1 MDRSR
6 TLMPLGALRG
16 VEMPGMVGTA
26 ADAIVMAAAFAAA
39 FALRF
44 EFEEPLWGWK
54 GVWISFLTVWSVQTA
69 MLLFFDCGRRWR
81 LRARDLPRFMGAFVS
96 SVAMLTAMRVVF
108 PANEHLYIRPPYS
121 ITLINGVLVAVG
133 LLVARWLWTLYVNAR
148 TREARLLTRREAPP
162 VDDATRAF
170 YKGKRVLVTGAGG
183 TIGAELVRQ
192 VVALGA
198 SRVVMVER
206 GENALY
212 EIARRVPSD
221 VCVPEMADAGDADR
235 MRGIFARHRP
245 EVVLHAAAYKHVTMV
260 EMNPR
265 DGLRNNTL
273 ATRRLGEIAREFGV
287 DRFVMI
293 STDKAV
299 NPISVMGISK
309 RLAEILLL
317 DLNGG
322 GTVFSAVRFGNVL
335 ESSGSVVSLWE
346 EQIANGGP
354 VTVTDRRMKRYFM
367 RVSEVVGLVLSSAV
381 LPDAGGCVYTL
392 DMGSPVLM
400 VDLAEEMIRQAGYVP
415 GRDVKIEFTG
425 IRPGEK
431 LFEELDLTGGAYRR
445 TGHEKIYVSTC
456 GNAPAAEVAADVE
469 RVLADGADDVSAAA
483 KALARWC

>member
-1 MDRSR
+1 MNA
-6 TLMPLGALRG
+6 LMKLTGWPRVIVGG
-16 VEMPGMVGTA
+16 V
-26 ADAIVMAAAFAAA
+26 ADALVMVASFAAS

-44 EFEEPLWGWK
+44 EFQEPVWGWK
-54 GVWISFLTVWSVQTA
+54 GAWISFLTVWSVQAA
-69 MLLFFDCGRRWR
+69 MLIFFDCGRRWR
-81 LRARDLPRFMGAFVS
+81 LRARDLPRFVGAFAT
-96 SVAMLTAMRVVF
+96 SVVVLTLMRVVF
-108 PANEHLYIRPPYS
+108 PSNEHLYIRPPYS

-133 LLVARWLWTLYVNAR
+133 LLVVRWLWTLYVNAR

-162 VDDATRAF
+162 VDDATRA
-170 YKGKRVLVTGAGG
+170 YYRGKCVLVTGAGG
-183 TIGAELVRQ
+183 TIGSELVRQ

-212 EIARRVPSD
+212 EIARRVPSE
-221 VCVPEMADAGDADR
+221 VCVPEMADVGDIDR
-235 MRGIFARHRP
+235 MRGVFARYRP
-245 EVVLHAAAYKHVTMV
+245 EIVLHAAAYKHVPMV

-265 DGLRNNTL
+265 EGLRNNTL
-273 ATRRLGEIAREFGV
+273 ATRRLGEVARENGV
-287 DRFVMI
+287 DKFVMI

-335 ESSGSVVSLWE
+335 GSSGSVVPLWE

-367 RVSEVVGLVLSSAV
+367 TVSEAVGLVLSTAV
-381 LPDAGGCVYTL
+381 LPDDDGCVYTL
-392 DMGSPVLM
+392 DMGQPVLM
-400 VDLAEEMIRQAGYVP
+400 LDLAEEMIRQAGYAP
-415 GRDVKIEFTG
+415 GRDIQIKFTG

-431 LFEELDLTGGAYRR
+431 LFEELDVSGKAYRR
-445 TGHEKIYVSTC
+445 TGHAKIYVAMC
-456 GNAPAAEVAADVE
+456 GNASAAEVAADVG
-469 RVLADGADDVSAAA
+469 RVLADDSPDISAAV
-483 KALARWC
+483 KSLSRWC

>member
-1 MDRSR
+1 MKLTGWLRVVVGGMAD
-6 TLMPLGALRG
+6 TL
-16 VEMPGMVGTA
+16 VMVA
-26 ADAIVMAAAFAAA
+26 SFAAS

-44 EFEEPLWGWK
+44 EFEEPMWGWK
-54 GVWISFLTVWSVQTA
+54 GVWLSFLTVWSVQTA

-81 LRARDLPRFMGAFVS
+81 LRARDLPRFMGAFAS
-96 SVAMLTAMRVVF
+96 SVIVLTMMRIVL
-108 PANEHLYIRPPYS
+108 PSQDQLYIRPPYS

-133 LLVARWLWTLYVNAR
+133 LLVVRWLWTLYVNAR

-162 VDDATRAF
+162 VDDATRAY

-183 TIGAELVRQ
+183 TIGSELVRQ

-212 EIARRVPSD
+212 EIARRVPDD
-221 VCVPEMADAGDADR
+221 VCVPEMADVGDVER
-235 MRGIFARHRP
+235 MRGVFAQHRP
-245 EVVLHAAAYKHVTMV
+245 EIVLHAAAYKHVPMV

-265 DGLRNNTL
+265 EGLRNNTL
-273 ATRRLGEIAREFGV
+273 ATRLLGEVARESGV
-287 DRFVMI
+287 AKFVMI
-293 STDKAV
+293 STEKAV
-299 NPISVMGISK
+299 NPVSVMGISK

-335 ESSGSVVSLWE
+335 GSSGSVVPLWE

-367 RVSEVVGLVLSSAV
+367 TVSEAVGLVLSSAV
-381 LPDAGGCVYTL
+381 LPDADGCVYTL
-392 DMGSPVLM
+392 DMGKPVLM
-400 VDLAEEMIRQAGYVP
+400 IDLAEEMIRQAGYAP
-415 GRDVKIEFTG
+415 GRDIPIQFTG

-431 LFEELDLTGGAYRR
+431 LFEELDVSGKAYRR
-445 TGHEKIYVSTC
+445 TGHAKIYVATC
-456 GNAPAAEVAADVE
+456 GDAPAADVAADVA
-469 RVLADGADDVSAAA
+469 RVLADETQDISAAA
-483 KALARWC
+483 KSLARWC

>member
-1 MDRSR
+1 MVV
-6 TLMPLGALRG
+6 GG
-16 VEMPGMVGTA
+16 V
-26 ADAIVMAAAFAAA
+26 ADALVMAAAFAAA

-44 EFEEPLWGWK
+44 EFREPVWGWK
-54 GVWISFLTVWSVQTA
+54 GAWISFLTVWIVQSA
-69 MLLFFDCGRRWR
+69 MLRAFDCGRRWR
-81 LRARDLPRFMGAFVS
+81 LRARDLPRFMGAFAS
-96 SVAMLTAMRVVF
+96 SVVLLTALRTML
-108 PANEHLYIRPPYS
+108 PSIEHLYIRPPYS
-121 ITLINGVLVAVG
+121 ITLINGVLTAVG
-133 LLVARWLWTLYVNAR
+133 LLVVRWLWTLYVNAR

-162 VDDATRAF
+162 VDDVTRAF

-183 TIGAELVRQ
+183 TIGSELVRQ

-212 EIARRVPSD
+212 EVARRVPSD
-221 VCVPEMADAGDADR
+221 ICVPEMADIGDVGR
-235 MRGIFARHRP
+235 MRGIFATYHP
-245 EVVLHAAAYKHVTMV
+245 EVVLHAAAYKHVPMV

-265 DGLRNNTL
+265 EGLRNNTL
-273 ATRRLGEIAREFGV
+273 ATRHLGEVAREFGV
-287 DRFVMI
+287 AKFVMI

-299 NPISVMGISK
+299 NPVSIMGISK

-335 ESSGSVVSLWE
+335 GSSGSVVPLWE

-367 RVSEVVGLVLSSAV
+367 TVSEAVGLVLSTAV

-392 DMGSPVLM
+392 DMGKPVLM
-400 VDLAEEMIRQAGYVP
+400 LELAEEMIRQAGYVP
-415 GRDVKIEFTG
+415 GRDIRIEFTG

-431 LFEELDLTGGAYRR
+431 LFEELDVTGKSYRH
-445 TGHEKIYVSTC
+445 TGHAKIYVAMC
-456 GNAPAAEVAADVE
+456 GDVSAADVAADVK
-469 RVLADGADDVSAAA
+469 RVLSEGEGDVSDTAR
-483 KALARWC
+483 ALARWC

>member
-1 MDRSR
+1 MCENKLMWRKVAGFAMD
-6 TLMPLGALRG
+6 AL
-16 VEMPGMVGTA
+16 VMV
-26 ADAIVMAAAFAAA
+26 VSFAAS

-44 EFEEPLWGWK
+44 EFQEPDWGWR

-81 LRARDLPRFMGAFVS
+81 LRARDLPRFVGAFVA
-96 SVAMLTAMRVVF
+96 SVVVLTAMRVVL
-108 PANEHLYIRPPYS
+108 PAPSQLYIRPPYS

-133 LLVARWLWTLYVNAR
+133 LLGVRWLWTLYVNAR
-148 TREARLLTRREAPP
+148 TREARLLTRREETP
-162 VDDATRAF
+162 VDEATRAY
-170 YKGKRVLVTGAGG
+170 YKGKCVLVTGAGG

-192 VVALGA
+192 VVTLGA

-212 EIARRVPSD
+212 EIARRVPAD
-221 VCVPEMADAGDADR
+221 VCVPEMADIGDVER
-235 MRGIFARHRP
+235 MRGVFERYRP
-245 EVVLHAAAYKHVTMV
+245 EIVLHAAAYKHVPMV

-265 DGLRNNTL
+265 EGLRNNTL
-273 ATRRLGEIAREFGV
+273 ATRRLGEVARDAGV
-287 DRFVMI
+287 AKFVMI

-299 NPISVMGISK
+299 NPISIMGISK

-335 ESSGSVVSLWE
+335 GSSGSVVPLWE

-354 VTVTDRRMKRYFM
+354 VTVTDQRMKRYFM
-367 RVSEVVGLVLSSAV
+367 TVSEAVGLVLSSAV

-392 DMGSPVLM
+392 DMGKPVLM
-400 VDLAEEMIRQAGYVP
+400 VDLAEEMIRQAGYLP
-415 GRDVKIEFTG
+415 WRDIPIKFTG

-431 LFEELDLTGGAYRR
+431 LFEELDVTGKSYRR
-445 TGHEKIYVSTC
+445 TGHAKIYVATC
-456 GNAPAAEVAADVE
+456 GDAPAADVAADIT
-469 RVLADGADDVSAAA
+469 RILADDAQDISAAV
-483 KALARWC
+483 KTLARWC

>member
-1 MDRSR
+1 MCENKLMWRKVAGFAMD
-6 TLMPLGALRG
+6 AL
-16 VEMPGMVGTA
+16 VMVA
-26 ADAIVMAAAFAAA
+26 SFAAS

-44 EFEEPLWGWK
+44 EFQEPDWGWR

-81 LRARDLPRFMGAFVS
+81 LRARDLPRFVGAFVA
-96 SVAMLTAMRVVF
+96 SVVVLTAMRVVL
-108 PANEHLYIRPPYS
+108 PAPSQLYIRPPYS

-133 LLVARWLWTLYVNAR
+133 LLGVRWLWTLYVNAR
-148 TREARLLTRREAPP
+148 TREARLLTRREETP
-162 VDDATRAF
+162 VDEATRAY
-170 YKGKRVLVTGAGG
+170 YKGKCVLVTGAGG

-192 VVALGA
+192 VVTLGA

-212 EIARRVPSD
+212 EIARRVPAD
-221 VCVPEMADAGDADR
+221 VCVPEMADIGDVER
-235 MRGIFARHRP
+235 MRGVFERYRP
-245 EVVLHAAAYKHVTMV
+245 EIVLHAAAYKHVPMV

-265 DGLRNNTL
+265 EGLRNNTL
-273 ATRRLGEIAREFGV
+273 ATRRLGEVARDAGV
-287 DRFVMI
+287 AKFVMI

-299 NPISVMGISK
+299 NPISIMGISK

-335 ESSGSVVSLWE
+335 GSSGSVVPLWE

-367 RVSEVVGLVLSSAV
+367 TVSEAVGLVLSSAV

-392 DMGSPVLM
+392 DMGKPVLM
-400 VDLAEEMIRQAGYVP
+400 VDLAEEMIRQAGYLP
-415 GRDVKIEFTG
+415 WRDIPIKFTG

-431 LFEELDLTGGAYRR
+431 LFEELDVTGKSYRR
-445 TGHEKIYVSTC
+445 TGHAKIYVATC
-456 GNAPAAEVAADVE
+456 GDAPAADVAADIA
-469 RVLADGADDVSAAA
+469 RILADEAQDISAAV
-483 KALARWC
+483 KTLARWC

>member
-1 MDRSR
+1 MKLTGWPRVVV
-6 TLMPLGALRG
+6 GG
-16 VEMPGMVGTA
+16 V
-26 ADAIVMAAAFAAA
+26 ADAIVMVFAFAAA

-44 EFEEPLWGWK
+44 EFQEPMWGWK
-54 GVWISFLTVWSVQTA
+54 GVWLSFFTVWSVQTA
-69 MLLFFDCGRRWR
+69 MLIAFDCGRRWR
-81 LRARDLPRFMGAFVS
+81 LRARDLPRFMGAFVA
-96 SVAMLTAMRVVF
+96 SVAVLTAMRVVL
-108 PANEHLYIRPPYS
+108 PSHDQLYIRPPYS

-133 LLVARWLWTLYVNAR
+133 LLVVRWLWTLYVNAR

-162 VDDATRAF
+162 VDDATRAY

-183 TIGAELVRQ
+183 TIGSELVRQ

-212 EIARRVPSD
+212 EIARRVPAD
-221 VCVPEMADAGDADR
+221 ICVPEMADVGDAER

-245 EVVLHAAAYKHVTMV
+245 EVVLHAAAYKHVPMV
-260 EMNPR
+260 EINPR
-265 DGLRNNTL
+265 EGLRNNTL
-273 ATRRLGEIAREFGV
+273 ATRRLGEVARAAGV
-287 DRFVMI
+287 DKFVMI

-335 ESSGSVVSLWE
+335 GSSGSVVPLWE

-367 RVSEVVGLVLSSAV
+367 TVSEAVGLVLSSAV
-381 LPDAGGCVYTL
+381 LPDADGCVYTL
-392 DMGSPVLM
+392 DMGKPVLM
-400 VDLAEEMIRQAGYVP
+400 IDLAEEMIRQAGYAP
-415 GRDVKIEFTG
+415 GRDIRIEFTG

-431 LFEELDLTGGAYRR
+431 LFEELDVTGKAYRR
-445 TGHEKIYVSTC
+445 TGHAKIYVATC
-456 GNAPAAEVAADVE
+456 GDAPAADVAADVA
-469 RVLADGADDVSAAA
+469 RVLADETQDISAAA
-483 KALARWC
+483 KSLARWC

>member
-1 MDRSR
+1 
-6 TLMPLGALRG
+6 
-16 VEMPGMVGTA
+16 
-26 ADAIVMAAAFAAA
+26 MA
-39 FALRF
+39 
-44 EFEEPLWGWK
+44 
-54 GVWISFLTVWSVQTA
+54 VLTV
-69 MLLFFDCGRRWR
+69 
-81 LRARDLPRFMGAFVS
+81 
-96 SVAMLTAMRVVF
+96 MRVVF
-108 PANEHLYIRPPYS
+108 PSNAHLYIRPPYS

-133 LLVARWLWTLYVNAR
+133 LLVVRWLWTLYVNAR

-162 VDDATRAF
+162 VDDATRAY
-170 YKGKRVLVTGAGG
+170 YKGKCVLVTGAGG

-212 EIARRVPSD
+212 EVARRVPSN
-221 VCVPEMADAGDADR
+221 VCVPEMADIGDVGR
-235 MRGIFARHRP
+235 MRGIFTRYRP
-245 EVVLHAAAYKHVTMV
+245 EIVLHAAAYKHVPMV

-265 DGLRNNTL
+265 EGLRNNTL
-273 ATRRLGEIAREFGV
+273 ATRRLGEVAREAGV
-287 DRFVMI
+287 AKFVMI

-335 ESSGSVVSLWE
+335 GSSGSVVPLWE

-367 RVSEVVGLVLSSAV
+367 TVSEAVGLVLSTAV

-392 DMGSPVLM
+392 DMGKPVLM
-400 VDLAEEMIRQAGYVP
+400 IDLAEEMIRQAGYAP
-415 GRDVKIEFTG
+415 GRDIRIEFTG

-431 LFEELDLTGGAYRR
+431 LFEELDVSGKAYRR
-445 TGHEKIYVSTC
+445 TGHAKIYMAMC
-456 GNAPAAEVAADVE
+456 GNASAADVAADVE
-469 RVLADGADDVSAAA
+469 RVLADNSDDIAAA
-483 KALARWC
+483 TKSLVRWC

>member
-1 MDRSR
+1 MTRESRFRWSVAVGVAMD
-6 TLMPLGALRG
+6 AL
-16 VEMPGMVGTA
+16 VMV
-26 ADAIVMAAAFAAA
+26 AAFAAS

-44 EFEEPLWGWK
+44 EFREPVWGWR
-54 GVWISFLTVWSVQTA
+54 GAWLSFLTVWSVQTA

-81 LRARDLPRFMGAFVS
+81 LRARDLPRFVGAFVS
-96 SVAMLTAMRVVF
+96 SVVVLTVMRIVL
-108 PANEHLYIRPPYS
+108 PSNAHLYIRPPYS

-133 LLVARWLWTLYVNAR
+133 LLVVRWLWTLYVNAR

-162 VDDATRAF
+162 VDDATRAY
-170 YKGKRVLVTGAGG
+170 YKGKCVLVTGAGG
-183 TIGAELVRQ
+183 TIGSELVRQ

-198 SRVVMVER
+198 ARVVMVER

-212 EIARRVPSD
+212 EVARRVSSD
-221 VCVPEMADAGDADR
+221 VCVPEMADIGDVGR
-235 MRGIFARHRP
+235 MRGIFALYRP
-245 EVVLHAAAYKHVTMV
+245 EVVLHAAAYKHVPMV

-265 DGLRNNTL
+265 EGLRNNTL
-273 ATRRLGEIAREFGV
+273 ATRRLGEVARESGAAK
-287 DRFVMI
+287 FVMI

-335 ESSGSVVSLWE
+335 GSSGSVVPLWE

-367 RVSEVVGLVLSSAV
+367 TVSEAVGLVLSTAV

-392 DMGSPVLM
+392 DMGKPVLM
-400 VDLAEEMIRQAGYVP
+400 LDLAEEMIRQAGYAP
-415 GRDVKIEFTG
+415 GRDIRIEFTG

-431 LFEELDLTGGAYRR
+431 LFEELDVTGKAYRR
-445 TGHEKIYVSTC
+445 TGHAKIYVAMC
-456 GNAPAAEVAADVE
+456 GDTSAAEVAADVE
-469 RVLADGADDVSAAA
+469 RVLADNSDDISAAA
-483 KALARWC
+483 KSLARWC

>member
-1 MDRSR
+1 M
-6 TLMPLGALRG
+6 TMLMKLTGWPRVVVGG
-16 VEMPGMVGTA
+16 V
-26 ADAIVMAAAFAAA
+26 ADSLVMAAAFAAA

-44 EFEEPLWGWK
+44 EFQEPLWGWK
-54 GVWISFLTVWSVQTA
+54 GAWISFLSVWSVQAA
-69 MLLFFDCGRRWR
+69 MLIFFDCGRRWR
-81 LRARDLPRFMGAFVS
+81 LRARDLPRFMGAFAS
-96 SVAMLTAMRVVF
+96 SVVVLTVMRIVF
-108 PANEHLYIRPPYS
+108 PSNEHLYIRPPYS
-121 ITLINGVLVAVG
+121 ITLINGVLTAVG
-133 LLVARWLWTLYVNAR
+133 LLVVRWLWTLYVNAR

-206 GENALY
+206 SENVLY
-212 EIARRVPSD
+212 EISRRVPAD
-221 VCVPEMADAGDADR
+221 ICVPEMADVGDTDR
-235 MRGIFARHRP
+235 MRGVFARYRP
-245 EVVLHAAAYKHVTMV
+245 EIVLHAAAYKHVPMV
-260 EMNPR
+260 EINPR
-265 DGLRNNTL
+265 EGLRNNTL
-273 ATRRLGEIAREFGV
+273 ATRRLGEVAYENGV
-287 DRFVMI
+287 DKFVMI

-335 ESSGSVVSLWE
+335 GSSGSVVPLWE

-367 RVSEVVGLVLSSAV
+367 TVSEAVGLVLSTAV
-381 LPDAGGCVYTL
+381 LPDDGGCVYTL
-392 DMGSPVLM
+392 DMGKPVLM
-400 VDLAEEMIRQAGYVP
+400 IDLAEEMIRQAGYAP
-415 GRDVKIEFTG
+415 GRDIQIKFTG

-431 LFEELDLTGGAYRR
+431 LFEELDVSGKAYRR
-445 TGHEKIYVSTC
+445 TGHAKIYVAMC
-456 GNAPAAEVAADVE
+456 GDTKAADVAADVA
-469 RVLADGADDVSAAA
+469 RVLADNTSDISAAA
-483 KALARWC
+483 KSLARWC

>member
-1 MDRSR
+1 MGMEGRMAELLHAVAVVNAGVFAGTR
-6 TLMPLGALRG
+6 FLYYALPPS
-16 VEMPGMVGTA
+16 VLQST
-26 ADAIVMAAAFAAA
+26 
-39 FALRF
+39 
-44 EFEEPLWGWK
+44 W
-54 GVWISFLTVWSVQTA
+54 VQTA
-69 MLLFFDCGRRWR
+69 MLIAFDCGRRWR
-81 LRARDLPRFMGAFVS
+81 LRARDLPRFMGAFVA
-96 SVAMLTAMRVVF
+96 SVAVLTAMRVVL
-108 PANEHLYIRPPYS
+108 PSHDQLYIRPPYS

-133 LLVARWLWTLYVNAR
+133 LLVVRWLWTLYVNAR

-162 VDDATRAF
+162 VDDATRAY

-183 TIGAELVRQ
+183 TIGSELVRQ

-212 EIARRVPSD
+212 EIARRVPAD
-221 VCVPEMADAGDADR
+221 ICVPEMADVGDAER

-245 EVVLHAAAYKHVTMV
+245 EVVLHAAAYKHVPMV
-260 EMNPR
+260 EINPR
-265 DGLRNNTL
+265 EGLRNNTL
-273 ATRRLGEIAREFGV
+273 ATRRLGEVARAAGV
-287 DRFVMI
+287 DKFVMI

-335 ESSGSVVSLWE
+335 GSSGSVVPLWE

-367 RVSEVVGLVLSSAV
+367 TVSEAVGLVLSSAV
-381 LPDAGGCVYTL
+381 LPDADGCVYTL
-392 DMGSPVLM
+392 DMGKPVLM
-400 VDLAEEMIRQAGYVP
+400 LALAEEMIRQAGYAP
-415 GRDVKIEFTG
+415 GRDIRIEFTG

-431 LFEELDLTGGAYRR
+431 LFEELDVTGKAYRR
-445 TGHEKIYVSTC
+445 TGHAKIYVATC
-456 GNAPAAEVAADVE
+456 GDAPAADVAADVA
-469 RVLADGADDVSAAA
+469 RVLADETQDISAAA
-483 KALARWC
+483 KSLARWC

>member
-1 MDRSR
+1 MKV
-6 TLMPLGALRG
+6 LMRLTGWPRALVGG
-16 VEMPGMVGTA
+16 V
-26 ADAIVMAAAFAAA
+26 ADALVMVAAFAAA

-44 EFEEPLWGWK
+44 EFQEPVWGWK
-54 GVWISFLTVWSVQTA
+54 GAWISFLTVWSVQTA

-81 LRARDLPRFMGAFVS
+81 LRARDLPRFMGAFAS
-96 SVAMLTAMRVVF
+96 SVVVLTVMRVVF
-108 PANEHLYIRPPYS
+108 PSIEHLYIRPPYS

-133 LLVARWLWTLYVNAR
+133 LLVVRWLWTLYVNAR

-162 VDDATRAF
+162 VDDATRAY
-170 YKGKRVLVTGAGG
+170 YKGKCVLVTGAGG
-183 TIGAELVRQ
+183 TIGSELVRQ

-212 EIARRVPSD
+212 EITRRVQSD
-221 VCVPEMADAGDADR
+221 ACVPEMADIGDVGR
-235 MRGIFARHRP
+235 MRGIFVQYRP
-245 EVVLHAAAYKHVTMV
+245 EVVLHAAAYKHVPMV

-265 DGLRNNTL
+265 EGLRNNTL
-273 ATRRLGEIAREFGV
+273 ATRRLGEVAREYGV
-287 DRFVMI
+287 AKFVMI

-317 DLNGG
+317 DLNGE

-335 ESSGSVVSLWE
+335 GSSGSVVPLWE

-354 VTVTDRRMKRYFM
+354 VTVTDKRMKRYFM
-367 RVSEVVGLVLSSAV
+367 TVSEAVGLVLSTAV

-392 DMGSPVLM
+392 DMGKPVLM
-400 VDLAEEMIRQAGYVP
+400 IDLAEEMIRQAGYAP
-415 GRDVKIEFTG
+415 GRDIRIEFTG

-431 LFEELDLTGGAYRR
+431 LFEELDVSGKAYRR
-445 TGHEKIYVSTC
+445 TGHAKIYVAMC
-456 GNAPAAEVAADVE
+456 GDTSAAEVAADVE
-469 RVLADGADDVSAAA
+469 RVLADNSDNISAAA
-483 KALARWC
+483 KSLARWC

>member
-1 MDRSR
+1 MMKLTGWPRVIV
-6 TLMPLGALRG
+6 GG
-16 VEMPGMVGTA
+16 V
-26 ADAIVMAAAFAAA
+26 ADALVMVAAFAAS

-44 EFEEPLWGWK
+44 EFEEPIWGWK

-69 MLLFFDCGRRWR
+69 MMLFFDCGRRWR
-81 LRARDLPRFMGAFVS
+81 LRARDLPRFVGAFAS
-96 SVAMLTAMRVVF
+96 SVVVLTVMRIVF
-108 PANEHLYIRPPYS
+108 PSNEHLYIRPPYS

-133 LLVARWLWTLYVNAR
+133 LLVVRWLWTLYVNAR

-162 VDDATRAF
+162 VDDATRAY
-170 YKGKRVLVTGAGG
+170 YKGKCVLVTGAGG

-192 VVALGA
+192 VTALGA

-212 EIARRVPSD
+212 EIARRVPAD
-221 VCVPEMADAGDADR
+221 ICVPEMADVGDIDR
-235 MRGIFARHRP
+235 MRGVFARYRP
-245 EVVLHAAAYKHVTMV
+245 EIVLHAAAYKHVPMV

-265 DGLRNNTL
+265 EGLRNNTL
-273 ATRRLGEIAREFGV
+273 ATRRLGEVAREAGV
-287 DRFVMI
+287 AKFVMI

-335 ESSGSVVSLWE
+335 GSSGSVVPLWE

-367 RVSEVVGLVLSSAV
+367 TVSEAVGLVLSTAV
-381 LPDAGGCVYTL
+381 LPDDGGCVYTL
-392 DMGSPVLM
+392 DMGKPVLM
-400 VDLAEEMIRQAGYVP
+400 TDLAEEMIRQAGYAP
-415 GRDVKIEFTG
+415 GRDIQIEFTG
-425 IRPGEK
+425 MRPGEK
-431 LFEELDLTGGAYRR
+431 LFEELDVSGKAYRR
-445 TGHEKIYVSTC
+445 TGHAKIYVATC
-456 GNAPAAEVAADVE
+456 GDASAAEVAADVG
-469 RVLADGADDVSAAA
+469 RVLADGAQDISAAV
-483 KALARWC
+483 KSLARWC